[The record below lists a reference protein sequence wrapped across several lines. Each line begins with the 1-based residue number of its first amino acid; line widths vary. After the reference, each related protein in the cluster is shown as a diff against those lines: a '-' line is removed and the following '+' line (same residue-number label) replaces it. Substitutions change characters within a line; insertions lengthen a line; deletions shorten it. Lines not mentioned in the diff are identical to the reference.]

1 MNVTKVDAYDVT
13 VIDKLDWHNTK
24 ANCHKF
30 FGEVRIGNDV
40 VFQSGDYVYAYDAY
54 AVANEWMLSTVNELV
69 VN

>member
-24 ANCHKF
+24 AN
-30 FGEVRIGNDV
+30 
-40 VFQSGDYVYAYDAY
+40 

>member
-40 VFQSGDYVYAYDAY
+40 EHCKRTGG
-54 AVANEWMLSTVNELV
+54 
-69 VN
+69 